1 MLPWRGHVPLW
12 TKLNESRNVLS
23 LCGNTYH
30 VLIKGDRFYM
40 ATARW
45 FFQPHVSPSRYVVQ
59 EHLRQDFWRAGPA
72 TMWVDVTQT
81 TIPCK
86 AVGYW
91 HDVNF
96 ELEWVPLEYVI
107 LRASQAAT
115 DLVKAISLQLGF
127 QPSATTEDS
136 GKSVV
141 TWYLHPS
148 QNTQPSIAIPAAQL
162 DPTPES
168 HE

>member
-1 MLPWRGHVPLW
+1 
-12 TKLNESRNVLS
+12 
-23 LCGNTYH
+23 
-30 VLIKGDRFYM
+30 M

-45 FFQPHVSPSRYVVQ
+45 FYQPHVSPSRYVVQ

-81 TIPCK
+81 TPPCK

-96 ELEWVPLEYVI
+96 ELEWIPRDYVT
-107 LRASQAAT
+107 LRASQTAN

-127 QPSATTEDS
+127 QPSGNSDDN

-148 QNTQPSIAIPAAQL
+148 QRTQPSIATPAPHIDVPA
-162 DPTPES
+162 DTAE
-168 HE
+168 